1 MATFPPFKH
10 TSPFHPDDLWF
21 PFDFK
26 YFFEFP
32 YGIIEYLL
40 PVNQNEVD
48 ATNKLLEEHPEWQLY
63 SGAHMAPYYPPAQS
77 SLQTIEKRHINI
89 GAETIFFVVNNNP
102 SSCQLRNYIRQ
113 KMQDKTFCF
122 GKGSFLKA
130 KKLLTEL
137 GMSFSIRPILITC
150 PFNHE
155 VAHDETI
162 NNNLLVEKTEN
173 LGCTDPNVDFK
184 INQINLEDWMEN
196 WSCRSCDFDP
206 KTKVLSYDINSKT
219 GVVEFYIPGIQ
230 LVATDDTTT
239 VNETQQQKQPEQP
252 AEQVEQAQQNEQ
264 PAEQEET
271 STTEKCHCFL
281 HNPI

>member
-10 TSPFHPDDLWF
+10 TSPLHPDDLWF

-26 YFFEFP
+26 YFFDFP

-63 SGAHMAPYYPPAQS
+63 SGPHVSPYCPPAKS
-77 SLQTIEKRHINI
+77 SLQAIEKRHIDI
-89 GAETIFFVVNNNP
+89 GAETDFFVVNNKP
-102 SSCQLRNYIRQ
+102 SSCQLRNFFRRT
-113 KMQDKTFCF
+113 MQDKTFCF

-137 GMSFSIRPILITC
+137 DMPFSIRPILITC
-150 PFNHE
+150 PFNLY
-155 VAHDETI
+155 VYDKVI
-162 NNNLLVEKTEN
+162 NNNLLVEDTEN
-173 LGCTDPNVDFK
+173 LGCADPNVVFK
-184 INQINLEDWMEN
+184 INQISLEDWMEN
-196 WSCRSCDFDP
+196 WSFMTCDFNP

-219 GVVEFYIPGIQ
+219 GEVEFYIPGIQ

-239 VNETQQQKQPEQP
+239 TTVNETQQQKQPEQ
-252 AEQVEQAQQNEQ
+252 QQNEQ
-264 PAEQEET
+264 SAKHEET